1 MIHIEISEVDLK
13 KLIIDHIKTKLGD
26 HFFDETKVTIEV
38 KSKQN
43 YKSEWESA
51 SFRASYKDHGSVI

>member
-1 MIHIEISEVDLK
+1 MNLTIQLDEKDLK
-13 KLIIDHIKTKLGD
+13 QLVCDELQRKLGD
-26 HFFDETKVTIEV
+26 ITIDASKVTIEV

-51 SFRASYKDHGSVI
+51 AFRATFISQ